1 MAIDEQRGLDV
12 VGGLGALNGT
22 DVLQRR
28 STFSRWADPQPNKAP
43 VKEPP
48 GNKPPAEKDPPSK
61 EPPVKEPK
69 Q

>member
-1 MAIDEQRGLDV
+1 MVIDGQFGFGV
-12 VGGLGALNGT
+12 VGGRGALAAT
-22 DVLQRR
+22 DLLQRR
-28 STFSRWADPQPNKAP
+28 SNFSPSANPQPNKAP

-48 GNKPPAEKDPPSK
+48 GNKPPPEKDPPSK

>member
-12 VGGLGALNGT
+12 VGGLGALSGT

-28 STFSRWADPQPNKAP
+28 STFSPSANPQPNKAP